1 MIKLWKRHGP
11 FSKYGD
17 FRVSRLGRREGRLD
31 PPIPAW
37 DAHALPP
44 ALREIVRAGDG
55 ALQLVAQAWL
65 DKDRKLKPAW
75 LSAEDARASASDRA
89 AEAEAAT
96 AAAEAAYE
104 ARHGGKAPPSDAR
117 HLLYRLAIA
126 FMTVLELPFN
136 MVVFRSLGES
146 ELMTAFFAFGLA
158 FILIQLA
165 HHAGMAW
172 RDGRRAKAAA
182 LSALSAG
189 VLLGVAWIRSL
200 YLAALPPADGQVHFP
215 EGPTLCVFFLFN
227 LALFVVAAL
236 GAYAAHD
243 EELRVVFLCRKRLKA
258 ARAALAAAQSREAK
272 AVARREKFHAHH
284 YALAARTVSAVHRL
298 TAVYRTA
305 NLQARPDRS
314 RHGEAYPRC
323 FGQVG
328 MCHMPEEIQTLRW
341 ERGLPSPRLTG
352 TVPATA
358 ALEGVLAAAPFRDCG
373 RAGSGVP
380 ADPSSDEGLHEMET
394 VSQDADDKN
403 GSARNGFLK
412 GAITK

>member
-1 MIKLWKRHGP
+1 M
-11 FSKYGD
+11 
-17 FRVSRLGRREGRLD
+17 
-31 PPIPAW
+31 
-37 DAHALPP
+37 
-44 ALREIVRAGDG
+44 
-55 ALQLVAQAWL
+55 
-65 DKDRKLKPAW
+65 
-75 LSAEDARASASDRA
+75 
-89 AEAEAAT
+89 EAAT

-117 HLLYRLAIA
+117 HLLYRLAVA
-126 FMTVLELPFN
+126 FMTALELPFN

-146 ELMTAFFAFGLA
+146 ELMTAFFAGGLA
-158 FILIQLA
+158 FTLIQLA

-182 LSALSAG
+182 LAALSAG

-200 YLAALPPADGQVHFP
+200 YLAALPPANGQVRFP

-258 ARAALAAAQSREAK
+258 ARAALAAAQSREVR
-272 AVARREKFHAHH
+272 AVARREKLHAHH

-323 FGQVG
+323 FEQVG

-341 ERGLPSPRLTG
+341 ERGLPSLRLTR
-352 TVPATA
+352 TEPATA
-358 ALEGVLAAAPFRDCG
+358 ALEGILAAAPFRDCG
-373 RAGSGVP
+373 RADSGVP
-380 ADPSSDEGLHEMET
+380 ADPSSDDGRHEMET
-394 VSQDADDKN
+394 TRQDADDKN
-403 GSARNGFLK
+403 GGARNGFMK